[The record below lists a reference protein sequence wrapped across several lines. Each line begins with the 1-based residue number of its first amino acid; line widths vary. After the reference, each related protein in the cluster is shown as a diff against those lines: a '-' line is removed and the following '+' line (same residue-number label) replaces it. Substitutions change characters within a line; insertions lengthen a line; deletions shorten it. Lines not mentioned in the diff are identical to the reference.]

1 MLRFF
6 SSLLDF
12 ELARPIRTLT
22 CPQWLYQLLRESEV
36 HG

>member
-1 MLRFF
+1 MTRARF
-6 SSLLDF
+6 LKT
-12 ELARPIRTLT
+12 LAAAVT